1 MENEGSQGQIRGQQQ
16 HKKLEGCKV
25 LARHQPQ
32 SSYTAVPSQ
41 MGDESLKGRWSYS
54 LLTTS
59 CTPETPTTQ
68 DSTLLDKDGKRD
80 ADPAAII
87 YSFSNSVSMDRWLH

>member
-1 MENEGSQGQIRGQQQ
+1 MKDHRGQIRGQQQ
-16 HKKLEGCKV
+16 HKKLEGCTV
-25 LARHQPQ
+25 SARHQPQ
-32 SSYTAVPSQ
+32 SSYTAVPSH

-80 ADPAAII
+80 ADPAALI

>member
-1 MENEGSQGQIRGQQQ
+1 MKDHRGQIRGQQQ
-16 HKKLEGCKV
+16 HRKLEGRTV
-25 LARHQPQ
+25 SARHQPQ
-32 SSYTAVPSQ
+32 SSYTAVPSH
-41 MGDESLKGRWSYS
+41 MGDESLKGRWSYN

-59 CTPETPTTQ
+59 CTPDTPTTQ

-80 ADPAAII
+80 ADPAALI